1 MYKRK
6 ISQVTGGGP
15 ALNSRRRSVRTGA
28 KGGGLGDE
36 QKDTQ
41 ICWGR
46 YLKPNGWKHVAGNRE
61 DHIFIPVALQK
72 YSTYIIKNAG
82 EEGVHFF
89 DGYAGLKK
97 HFVDKMYPSIVGK
110 DIPDITTNAFRNW
123 FKKRNSMIQY
133 SPEPTPKMKIWL
145 RNKECTDTKASG
157 QSSVPSSSSSSQTT
171 LNLSTKDTEATVN
184 SSTKD
189 TQTTVALPTMDNK
202 Y

>member
-61 DHIFIPVALQK
+61 DHIFIPVAWQK

-133 SPEPTPKMKIWL
+133 SPEPTPIIFSGL
-145 RNKECTDTKASG
+145 PFCFQQNKSNLELISFDIYSFYIDIINNVTNVNETKK
-157 QSSVPSSSSSSQTT
+157 VR
-171 LNLSTKDTEATVN
+171 LL
-184 SSTKD
+184 
-189 TQTTVALPTMDNK
+189 
-202 Y
+202 